1 VSTGPER
8 TERRQWPRVN
18 LLSEF
23 QGHLVALDEE
33 VRVVQLGSGGMTIA
47 AAIPLE
53 LDHRYDLQLTV
64 DERSITVQA
73 RVVHLRTTIDRDE
86 FTYVIGMQFADL
98 PPEVAAAIDA
108 FLARNEPATEGND
121 PAR

>member
-8 TERRQWPRVN
+8 TERRQWPRVD

-33 VRVVQLGSGGMTIA
+33 VRVVQLGPGGLTIA

-98 PPEVAAAIDA
+98 PPEAAAAIDA
-108 FLARNEPATEGND
+108 FLARNEAATEGSD

>member
-8 TERRQWPRVN
+8 TERRQWPRVD

-33 VRVVQLGSGGMTIA
+33 VRVVQLGPGGLTIA

-98 PPEVAAAIDA
+98 PPEAAAAIDA
-108 FLARNEPATEGND
+108 FLAREAANEGND